1 MFCHSSNPIYLI
13 FSENVPSL
21 VYYSHIPIFIITLYI
36 GIYFYLKNN
45 KRLVNIVFFIITL
58 FFSLWVILDLIFW
71 ASNKSDIIMFVWST
85 QILIEPIIH
94 ISSTYLLYLLIYKK
108 DVPFK
113 FKVITFVIYIPLII
127 LAPTKLTLTS
137 FDIEKCLS
145 QESLFSYYS
154 YVIEILSIF
163 SCFYIFLKKYK
174 KQLKSED
181 KKKDIFLLMNIIMM
195 LSLFTWGAIT
205 GSFTENW
212 NIAQFGLFGMPVFL
226 SLLIYYAIEFDIS
239 ELKMLGK
246 NSLVISMWILIASLV
261 INRNTD
267 TNLITVLITFIISII
282 FGMVIIMS
290 HKKEARQMITI
301 SNLADD
307 LNILNYKLTE
317 KVEEQTL
324 TIQSSYDLEM
334 KAHRELKKLTDT
346 KDQFITLAQ
355 HNLRVPI
362 SNISNNLKDILT
374 GRYGQINSEA
384 RNAIEDTIR
393 SSDNLKHIADDFK
406 DITKMKLGSQILN
419 ISAVDTHKLINE
431 VINDLKLDIKNM
443 SIALSYPTDKNDWS
457 EIRGDYGKIKD
468 VFIVIIE
475 NAIKYNITNG
485 NINISTN
492 KRPMGLE
499 IEISNAGVGMTNEE
513 RENVLSKSFY
523 RSKRVQEINPTGM
536 GIGLYISKSIIE
548 SHHGKIDITSLGQ
561 NRGAK
566 VTVYLPY
573 DFLNNLDI

>member
-1 MFCHSSNPIYLI
+1 MNNYDKLNLICGNESPNIMGFDFSNTPDLL
-13 FSENVPSL
+13 F
-21 VYYSHIPIFIITLYI
+21 YSYIPIAILVITFSILVKSHSKKDVLSESLLSFFICFILWI
-36 GIYFYLKNN
+36 
-45 KRLVNIVFFIITL
+45 VNILVQWTSSIHF
-58 FFSLWVILDLIFW
+58 VILLSW
-71 ASNKSDIIMFVWST
+71 KLT
-85 QILIEPIIH
+85 ILFEI
-94 ISSTYLLYLLIYKK
+94 LLYLYSFQLSYFIVFKKKFDSFLKIPVIIVTLIC
-108 DVPFK
+108 VPLK
-113 FKVITFVIYIPLII
+113 YNIYSYNTDECEGVLGSIWDFIYTIEPLII
-127 LAPTKLTLTS
+127 LGIFIAGIFMYLRKDRLSRDKEGFILNIGVVIFLTI
-137 FDIEKCLS
+137 FYLS
-145 QESLFSYYS
+145 NIYSEFKHEYEFNFYGPIGMIFLIILFSYSIIKYNTFKIS
-154 YVIEILSIF
+154 RFSSKIL
-163 SCFYIFLKKYK
+163 
-174 KQLKSED
+174 
-181 KKKDIFLLMNIIMM
+181 
-195 LSLFTWGAIT
+195 
-205 GSFTENW
+205 
-212 NIAQFGLFGMPVFL
+212 IAC
-226 SLLIYYAIEFDIS
+226 
-239 ELKMLGK
+239 
-246 NSLVISMWILIASLV
+246 LVISITSLFLIRSIGILNVITPITFLTILIFSAL
-261 INRNTD
+261 
-267 TNLITVLITFIISII
+267 L
-282 FGMVIIMS
+282 
-290 HKKEARQMITI
+290 
-301 SNLADD
+301 
-307 LNILNYKLTE
+307 
-317 KVEEQTL
+317 TL

-374 GRYGQINSEA
+374 GRYGHINSEA

-443 SIALSYPTDKNDWS
+443 SITLSYPTDKNDWS

-475 NAIKYNITNG
+475 NAIKYNIPNG

-492 KRPMGLE
+492 KKPMGLE
-499 IEISNAGVGMTNEE
+499 IEILNTGVGMTNEE

-548 SHHGKIDITSLGQ
+548 SHHGNINITSQGQ
-561 NRGAK
+561 NKGAK

>member
-1 MFCHSSNPIYLI
+1 MNSYDKLNLICGNESPNIIGFDFSNTPDLLFYSYIPIAILVITFSILVKSHNKKDVLSESLLSFFISFLLWIVNILVQWTSSIHFVILLSWKLTIFFEVLLYLYSFQLSYLIIFKKKLSSLLKRFVVIVTLICIPLKYNIYSYNIERCEGVLGSIWDFVYTIEPLTILGIFIAGILMYLRKDRLNKDKEGFILNLGIVTFLTIFYLSNIYSELKHEYEFNFYGPVGMIFLIILFSYSIIKYNTFKISRFSSKILIACLVISITSLFLIRSIGILNVITPITFLTILI
-13 FSENVPSL
+13 FS
-21 VYYSHIPIFIITLYI
+21 
-36 GIYFYLKNN
+36 
-45 KRLVNIVFFIITL
+45 
-58 FFSLWVILDLIFW
+58 
-71 ASNKSDIIMFVWST
+71 A
-85 QILIEPIIH
+85 
-94 ISSTYLLYLLIYKK
+94 LL
-108 DVPFK
+108 
-113 FKVITFVIYIPLII
+113 
-127 LAPTKLTLTS
+127 
-137 FDIEKCLS
+137 
-145 QESLFSYYS
+145 
-154 YVIEILSIF
+154 
-163 SCFYIFLKKYK
+163 
-174 KQLKSED
+174 
-181 KKKDIFLLMNIIMM
+181 
-195 LSLFTWGAIT
+195 
-205 GSFTENW
+205 
-212 NIAQFGLFGMPVFL
+212 
-226 SLLIYYAIEFDIS
+226 
-239 ELKMLGK
+239 
-246 NSLVISMWILIASLV
+246 
-261 INRNTD
+261 
-267 TNLITVLITFIISII
+267 
-282 FGMVIIMS
+282 
-290 HKKEARQMITI
+290 
-301 SNLADD
+301 
-307 LNILNYKLTE
+307 
-317 KVEEQTL
+317 TL

-362 SNISNNLKDILT
+362 SNISNNLKDILN
-374 GRYGQINSEA
+374 GRYGHINNETRS
-384 RNAIEDTIR
+384 AIEDTIR

-419 ISAVDTHKLINE
+419 ISNVDTHKLMNE

-443 SIALSYPTDKNDWS
+443 SITLSYPTDKNSWS

-492 KRPMGLE
+492 KKPMGFE
-499 IEISNAGVGMTNEE
+499 IEISNTGVGMTNEE

-561 NRGAK
+561 NKGAK